1 MVKFRNIV
9 TAFLTNNDNILLMKR
24 GSGNPIAPGYWYG
37 VGGHME
43 PEEINDPYGAIYREI
58 KEECS
63 IDLENIDNF
72 ELKYIVYNRN
82 DDEVVVNHFF
92 FGEVKTPEVVE
103 NNEGS
108 LHWVPRE
115 EVLEKTFHPAIKKVL
130 EHSIKN
136 NRSEILIGVM
146 ECDEPYIWWYPI

>member
-9 TAFLTNNDNILLMKR
+9 TAFFTNNDSILLMKR

-43 PEEINDPYGAIYREI
+43 PEEINDPNRAIIREI
-58 KEECS
+58 KEECN
-63 IDLENIDNF
+63 INPEDIEDLR
-72 ELKYIVYNRN
+72 LKYIVYNRN
-82 DDEVVVNHFF
+82 EDEVVINHFF
-92 FGEVKTPEVVE
+92 FGKVKTTDVIE
-103 NNEGS
+103 NGEGI
-108 LHWVPRE
+108 LHWVKRDE
-115 EVLEKTFHPAIKKVL
+115 ALEKTFHPAIKKVL

>member
-9 TAFLTNNDNILLMKR
+9 TAFLTHKNDILLMKR

-43 PEEINDPYGAIYREI
+43 PEEINDPYKAICREI
-58 KEECS
+58 NEET
-63 IDLENIDNF
+63 NIDTDNI
-72 ELKYIVYNRN
+72 EDLKLKYIVYNRN
-82 DDEVVVNHFF
+82 EEEVVINHFF
-92 FGEVKTPEVVE
+92 FGGVKSPEIIE
-103 NNEGS
+103 NDEGT
-108 LHWVPRE
+108 LHWVSRNE
-115 EVLEKTFHPAIKKVL
+115 ILDKTFHPAIKKVL

-136 NRSEILIGVM
+136 NREDILIGVM